1 MMPLQEILSKQ
12 QYTALNG
19 LWTRTVTPLKKQNDF
34 NWQDAT
40 KTLFYLNIGMEET
53 LHYLYYSKP
62 SFEEFLTWLENLH
75 SLTPID
81 TNDETTI
88 LSADDLLFWEENGY
102 LVIKQ
107 AASTAQ
113 CNAVKNAIWDFLDA
127 TPDDEKSW
135 YKFHPDKKGLMLA
148 FSQHEAL
155 KSIRNIALIR
165 KVYEELYKS
174 KAIYKTVDKVSF
186 NPPETAN
193 YSFLG
198 SKLHWDVS
206 LALPIPF
213 KLQGLLY
220 LNDVTADGGPFQCV
234 PGFHHQIGDW
244 ISSLPEN
251 INIRDYASQHLKP
264 ISITGSAGDFIIW
277 HQALPHCASPNRSKT
292 PRMVQY
298 LTYLPE
304 NLKEQDVWI

>member
-1 MMPLQEILSKQ
+1 M
-12 QYTALNG
+12 
-19 LWTRTVTPLKKQNDF
+19 
-34 NWQDAT
+34 
-40 KTLFYLNIGMEET
+40 
-53 LHYLYYSKP
+53 
-62 SFEEFLTWLENLH
+62 
-75 SLTPID
+75 
-81 TNDETTI
+81 
-88 LSADDLLFWEENGY
+88 
-102 LVIKQ
+102 
-107 AASTAQ
+107 
-113 CNAVKNAIWDFLDA
+113 
-127 TPDDEKSW
+127 
-135 YKFHPDKKGLMLA
+135 
-148 FSQHEAL
+148 
-155 KSIRNIALIR
+155 
-165 KVYEELYKS
+165 
-174 KAIYKTVDKVSF
+174 
-186 NPPETAN
+186 
-193 YSFLG
+193 G

-277 HQALPHCASPNRSKT
+277 HQALPHCASPNHSKT

-304 NLKEQDVWI
+304 NLQEQKIWI